1 MGRNLR
7 PRDGRDPPGLRVSS
21 LTVRADPWRAYPSPD
36 TTLAQLAPA
45 VLEFELEVDVTTDL
59 IVYLKRRDGD
69 KNPTPTMEELG
80 KAMFGEGHNAILVT
94 ETGAHRRLEESFDD
108 EARDRH
114 EEGV

>member
-1 MGRNLR
+1 MRT
-7 PRDGRDPPGLRVSS
+7 S
-21 LTVRADPWRAYPSPD
+21 PWAAYPSPD

-69 KNPTPTMEELG
+69 KNPPPTMEELG
-80 KAMFGEGHNAILVT
+80 RAMFGEDHNAILVT
-94 ETGAHRRLEESFDD
+94 ETGEHRRLEEAF
-108 EARDRH
+108 EAEAKDRH